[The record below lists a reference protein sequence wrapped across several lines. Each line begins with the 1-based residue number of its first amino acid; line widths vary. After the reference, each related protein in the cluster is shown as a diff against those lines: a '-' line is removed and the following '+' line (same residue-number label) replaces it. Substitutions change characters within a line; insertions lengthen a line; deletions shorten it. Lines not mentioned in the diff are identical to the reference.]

1 MMPDEVQAV
10 CDELKEMGIDYIV
23 VGGAVIELKHG
34 IGTQDVDVIISMK
47 EFDGLEAK
55 VGKNPRFKAVESLDT
70 LMGAEF
76 LLGTKWI
83 DVEFI
88 NPKLF
93 SGKKEPDEFID
104 YVKNY
109 RSRKTAYG
117 PTADA
122 SVVWYM
128 RLAIPDW
135 EVYLQKILR
144 DVRAGASLKMLE
156 DVIEIA
162 RVFGAEKELKP
173 RVKKAR
179 ELIGQYA

>member
-1 MMPDEVQAV
+1 MMPDEIQAV
-10 CDELKEMGIDYIV
+10 CDELKEMEVDYIV
-23 VGGAVIELKHG
+23 VGGAVIELEYN
-34 IGTQDVDVIISMK
+34 IGTQDADVIISMS
-47 EFDGLEAK
+47 EFKQLEQK
-55 VGKNPRFKAVESLDT
+55 ILGNPRFKAVDVLDT
-70 LMGAEF
+70 LIGAEF

-93 SGKKEPDEFID
+93 SGKKKPDEFID

-109 RSRKTAYG
+109 RSKKTAYG
-117 PTADA
+117 YTADA

-128 RLAIPDW
+128 RLAISDW
-135 EVYLQKILR
+135 EIYLQKILR
-144 DVRAGASLKMLE
+144 DVRAGADISILE

-162 RVFGAEKELKP
+162 KVFGVDLAP

-179 ELIGQYA
+179 ELVEQYS